1 MQQDPL
7 NVEMSKAL
15 AFLTR
20 SQPGKA
26 KPILLKLLKK
36 RPKSADVLRN
46 LALTCEQLRDI
57 DESVRYI
64 ERAKKIDPNDPYV
77 WSDAARLCKGAGR
90 FADGLAYAQKA
101 LKLAPTN
108 KDNVSLVAQA
118 LIWNGKY
125 SEAIEML
132 ESLMKQDSPPTG
144 ILNPWVTAN
153 FQLDNHE
160 EVIRIATPIRDKTS
174 SKMTY
179 AMRRE
184 ILSNLGLSLERLGRY
199 EEAHEVF
206 TEKNADV
213 TNRYSIEESAI
224 AIDQALAAWTPE
236 SFTSKRSTPLSESAT
251 PVFVLGFARSG
262 TTLIERVIAAHPQ
275 ASAAGE
281 CLFLSDAIKT
291 RCPEDTPQMLYPT
304 LAAELSDDDIE
315 RIRALY
321 MRNLVGLTGK
331 NDRIINKNLFLPR
344 LGGLIGRCFPNAP
357 LLVLRRNPEDI
368 AVSVWSHA
376 FNPTFNQWS
385 MRLETIAHEI
395 ALFQRLIDHWKQ
407 VLPNPILEVN
417 YEELT
422 VDPEPHIRAIIDV
435 VGLPWNED
443 CLSHESRKK
452 SAHANRFIPTF
463 SEHQVRKKIN
473 RSSVGRG
480 ERFGA
485 ALDPFREAYERY
497 ARP

>member
-1 MQQDPL
+1 MQPGPL

-20 SQPGKA
+20 SQPDKA

-46 LALTCEQLRDI
+46 LARTCEQLGDI

-90 FADGLAYAQKA
+90 FTDGLAYAQKA

-108 KDNVSLVAQA
+108 KDNVALVAQA

-144 ILNPWVTAN
+144 ILNPWIDAN

-179 AMRRE
+179 GMRRE

-206 TEKNADV
+206 TEKNSGV
-213 TNRYSIEESAI
+213 TNRYSIEESAN

-315 RIRALY
+315 E
-321 MRNLVGLTGK
+321 MV
-331 NDRIINKNLFLPR
+331 ND
-344 LGGLIGRCFPNAP
+344 A
-357 LLVLRRNPEDI
+357 E
-368 AVSVWSHA
+368 SHA
-376 FNPTFNQWS
+376 DEDKKRKEVVEARNQADGLVHS
-385 MRLETIAHEI
+385 TESNLKEHSDKISEEDKLIIETTLQELKALLEGEDPDPDEI
-395 ALFQRLIDHWKQ
+395 KTKSDALSEQAMKLGEAMYKASQAEAEAAGGESEEASSGEEAIDDAD
-407 VLPNPILEVN
+407 VVDAEFEEVN
-417 YEELT
+417 TDENQ
-422 VDPEPHIRAIIDV
+422 P
-435 VGLPWNED
+435 NED
-443 CLSHESRKK
+443 KK
-452 SAHANRFIPTF
+452 
-463 SEHQVRKKIN
+463 EDKKGN
-473 RSSVGRG
+473 
-480 ERFGA
+480 
-485 ALDPFREAYERY
+485 
-497 ARP
+497 